1 MKSLAQLNIS
11 DLSRLYKELNIKYKK
26 KINIQKYLEN
36 RKFDSDTSIN
46 VSYDVQSGSYINFL
60 IIFQKK
66 K

>member
-46 VSYDVQSGSYINFL
+46 VSYDVQSGSYINFFNNL
-60 IIFQKK
+60 SKK